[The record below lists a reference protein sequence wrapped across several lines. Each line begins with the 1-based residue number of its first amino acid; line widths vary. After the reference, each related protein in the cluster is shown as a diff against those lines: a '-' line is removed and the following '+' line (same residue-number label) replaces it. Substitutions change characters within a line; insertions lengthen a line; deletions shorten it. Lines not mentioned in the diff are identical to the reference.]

1 MLPHQASNGA
11 GGLVVSTRGTVES
24 KEVEQI
30 ALIEE
35 RRDCQELR
43 VPAPRTHQAGV
54 RFADREAVVET
65 IQLNHVVQ
73 VGSVAGITAGAT
85 AKGPIQGQ
93 KAGLSASRREGAIYE
108 IAAAQAGIEQILAGE
123 AGLQVQAHVVVKD
136 CGANI
141 SPVGISAIAASSSR
155 SGSSSGSRSRIRT
168 GSWEVVG
175 LTATEGV
182 GTDHEDGVALQFG
195 GGGELGGLQLADA
208 LVETV
213 NAALE
218 HAEFLL
224 EVVDQALQFVGHFGD
239 AIETGVQQCSGLKAG
254 HRLATFEG
262 AVGITSYAAVALDQ
276 VAQRLIGP
284 VGGLNF

>member
-1 MLPHQASNGA
+1 MW
-11 GGLVVSTRGTVES
+11 
-24 KEVEQI
+24 
-30 ALIEE
+30 
-35 RRDCQELR
+35 
-43 VPAPRTHQAGV
+43 
-54 RFADREAVVET
+54 
-65 IQLNHVVQ
+65 
-73 VGSVAGITAGAT
+73 GSVRTLT
-85 AKGPIQGQ
+85 
-93 KAGLSASRREGAIYE
+93 SRG
-108 IAAAQAGIEQILAGE
+108 
-123 AGLQVQAHVVVKD
+123 
-136 CGANI
+136 
-141 SPVGISAIAASSSR
+141 
-155 SGSSSGSRSRIRT
+155 
-168 GSWEVVG
+168 EVVG

-182 GTDHEDGVALQFG
+182 GTDHEDGVTLQFG
-195 GGGELGGLQLADA
+195 GGGELGGLQLAHA